1 MAHINP
7 LKDQPDRVP
16 TRKVSASALA
26 GAVVT
31 ILVAVAE
38 PFGIVIEPEVAAA
51 VTTLLSFVAGYFI
64 RDRA

>member
-1 MAHINP
+1 MAHISP
-7 LKDQPDRVP
+7 KIDQPTNIP

-26 GAVVT
+26 GAIVT

-38 PFGIVIEPEVAAA
+38 PFDIVIEPEVAAA
-51 VTTLLSFVAGYFI
+51 ITTLLSFVAGYFI